1 VNILELDSKLE
12 NEKKK
17 EWVGDRYGKIA
28 QSSTSSCGC
37 GPDNSVSSYS
47 CCGPENQVVEVP
59 KAGEDVSLNLGYNI
73 EDLADIPDGADLGLG
88 CGNPTALASLVEG
101 EIVLDLGSGA
111 GIDCFIAAKKV
122 GKTGK
127 VIGVDM
133 TAGMIQKARENAI
146 KGHHDN
152 VEFRLG
158 EIEYLP
164 VADSSVDVVIS
175 NCVINLVPDK
185 TKVFKESFRVLK
197 PGGRVMI
204 SDIVLLKELPKPLS
218 ESIEAYTGCIS
229 GAISKEKYLDIIRET
244 GFSEI
249 EIVKENTFPL
259 EMYTDIPEMN
269 ELGDYDSDGAI
280 ASIGVRAIK
289 H

>member
-1 VNILELDSKLE
+1 MELDSKLE

-17 EWVGDRYGKIA
+17 EWVRDRYGKIA
-28 QSSTSSCGC
+28 QSSISGCGC
-37 GPDNSVSSYS
+37 GPDNSASSYS
-47 CCGPENQVVEVP
+47 CCGPEDQTLEVS
-59 KAGEDVSLNLGYNI
+59 KADEDVSLNLGYNI
-73 EDLADIPDGADLGLG
+73 EDLADLPDGSDLGLG
-88 CGNPTALASLVEG
+88 CGNPTALASLEEG
-101 EIVLDLGSGA
+101 EVVLDLGSGA

-122 GKTGK
+122 GKSGK

-133 TAGMIQKARENAI
+133 TPGMIQKARENAI
-146 KGHHDN
+146 KGQHDN
-152 VEFRLG
+152 VDFRLG

-164 VADSSVDVVIS
+164 VADNSIDAVIS

-185 TKVFKESFRVLK
+185 SKVFKESFRVLR

-218 ESIEAYTGCIS
+218 ESIDAYTGCIS

-244 GFSEI
+244 GFTDV

-259 EMYTDIPEMN
+259 EMYTDIPEMH
-269 ELGDYDSDGAI
+269 ELGEYDTDGVI

-289 H
+289 PEM